1 MRYLCD
7 NERRRRMFKFRQD
20 AYADVRIED
29 RFSTNVAYMN
39 GMLKEIK
46 ERREQ
51 RAFIRVFD
59 GKMWYYASTTDISD
73 VQNKLDGLYAQAK
86 SNPKILR
93 NRTVSRYQVNV
104 EEKMV
109 FTDNSVRN
117 IPIAEKKAL
126 LEKYLPILASSPL
139 MSMPQGIYL
148 DRNSVFEFYSS
159 KGASIKYDYQTCGLV
174 LSCTL
179 TEGEKFF
186 QAHHQI
192 GHISFSALKGKS
204 KVLKESFNEQ
214 IACMQ
219 NEVAITPGEYPVIL
233 SPEAAG
239 IFAHESFGHKS
250 EADFMLAD
258 EGIRREWQIG
268 KEVASPLLSIVDC
281 GKSLGSGYVPYDDE
295 GTKAR
300 KNYLIK
306 KGVLAGRLHSGATSA
321 YLKEKMTGNARAVNC
336 TFEPIVRMTN
346 TYIEKG
352 ELTKDE
358 LFAGVKFGYY
368 IKSVKHGSGMSKFTI
383 APSVAYEIVDG
394 KITRPVKISVIT
406 GDVFT
411 TLGLI
416 DGLSDK
422 VEFMSFVSG
431 GCGKMEQHPLPVGF
445 GGPHVRISKMFAQ

>member
-1 MRYLCD
+1 MIT
-7 NERRRRMFKFRQD
+7 FRQD
-20 AYADVRIED
+20 TYADVRIED

-46 ERREQ
+46 ERKEK

-59 GKMWYYASTTDISD
+59 GKMWYYASTTDIND
-73 VQNKLDGLYAQAK
+73 IQNKLNGLYAQAK
-86 SNPKILR
+86 SNPKIAK
-93 NRTVSRYQVNV
+93 NATVRRFQVNV
-104 EEKMV
+104 DEKMI
-109 FTDNSVRN
+109 FTENSVRN
-117 IPIAEKKAL
+117 VPIAEKKAL
-126 LEKYLPILASSPL
+126 LESYLPILSSSKL
-139 MSMPQGIYL
+139 MSMPQAIYL

-159 KGASIKYDYQTCGLV
+159 KGASIKYDVQTCGFV

-179 TEGEKFF
+179 TEGDKFF
-186 QAHHQI
+186 QAHHQV
-192 GHISFSALKGKS
+192 GDCAFSKLKGKT
-204 KVLKESFNEQ
+204 KQVKASFDEQ
-214 IACMQ
+214 ISCMQ
-219 NEVAITPGEYPVIL
+219 NSVEITPGEYPVIL

-268 KEVASPLLSIVDC
+268 KTVASPLLTIVDC
-281 GKSLGSGYVPYDDE
+281 GKTPGSGYVPYDDE

-306 KGVLAGRLHSGATSA
+306 NGVLAGRLHSGATSA

-383 APSVAYEIVDG
+383 APGVAYEIVDG

-431 GCGKMEQHPLPVGF
+431 GCGKNEQHPLPVGF
-445 GGPHVRISKMFAQ
+445 GGPHVRVSKMFAQ

>member
-1 MRYLCD
+1 
-7 NERRRRMFKFRQD
+7 MFKFRQD
-20 AYADVRIED
+20 TYADVRIED
-29 RFSTNVAYMN
+29 RFSTSVAYMN
-39 GMLKEIK
+39 GMLKELK
-46 ERREQ
+46 ERKEK

-59 GKMWYYASTTDISD
+59 GKMWYYASTTDIND

-86 SNPKILR
+86 SNPKIER
-93 NRTVSRYQVNV
+93 NSTVRRFQVNV
-104 EEKMV
+104 EEKFV
-109 FTDNSVRN
+109 FAEKSVRN
-117 IPIAEKKAL
+117 IPIAEKRAL
-126 LEKYLPILASSPL
+126 LDSYLPILSSSPL
-139 MSMPQGIYL
+139 MAMPTAIYL

-159 KGASIKYDYQTCGLV
+159 KGAAIRYDYQTCGIV

-179 TEGEKFF
+179 AEGEKFF

-192 GHISFSALKGKS
+192 GDVYFSKLQRRGKEF
-204 KVLKESFNEQ
+204 KNSFNEQ
-214 IACMQ
+214 IECMK

-268 KEVASPLLSIVDC
+268 KAVASPLLSIVDC

-306 KGVLAGRLHSGATSA
+306 NGVLAGRLHSGATSA
-321 YLKEKMTGNARAVNC
+321 YLKEKTTGNARAVNC

-352 ELTKDE
+352 ESTVEE

-431 GCGKMEQHPLPVGF
+431 GCGKNEQYPLPVGF

>member
-1 MRYLCD
+1 
-7 NERRRRMFKFRQD
+7 MFQFRQD
-20 AYADVRIED
+20 TYADVRIED
-29 RFSTNVAYMN
+29 RFSTSVAYMN
-39 GMLKEIK
+39 GMLKESK
-46 ERREQ
+46 ERKEK

-59 GKMWYYASTTDISD
+59 GKMWYFASTTDLGD
-73 VQNKLDGLYAQAK
+73 VQKKLDGLYAQAK
-86 SNPKILR
+86 SNPKIAR
-93 NRTVSRYQVNV
+93 NRTVSRFQVNV

-109 FTDNSVRN
+109 FTDTSVRN
-117 IPIAEKKAL
+117 IPLAEKKAL
-126 LEKYLPILASSPL
+126 IESYLPILSSSSL
-139 MSMPQGIYL
+139 MAMPQAIYL

-159 KGASIKYDYQTCGLV
+159 KGAKIKYDYQTCGFV

-179 TEGEKFF
+179 AEGEKFF

-192 GHISFSALKGKS
+192 GDTKFANLKGKTR
-204 KVLKESFNEQ
+204 VLKESFNEQ
-214 IACMQ
+214 LACMQ

-268 KEVASPLLSIVDC
+268 KAVASPLLTIVDC

-306 KGVLAGRLHSGATSA
+306 KGVLTGRLHSAATSA
-321 YLKEKMTGNARAVNC
+321 YLKEKTTGNARAVNC

-352 ELTKDE
+352 ESTVEE
-358 LFAGVKFGYY
+358 LFAGIKFGYY

-383 APSVAYEIVDG
+383 APNVAYEIVDG

-416 DGLSDK
+416 DGLSNK

-431 GCGKMEQHPLPVGF
+431 GCGKNEQHPLPVGF
-445 GGPHVRISKMFAQ
+445 GGPYVRISKMFAQ

>member
-1 MRYLCD
+1 
-7 NERRRRMFKFRQD
+7 MFKFRND
-20 AYADVRIED
+20 SYADVRIED
-29 RFSTNVAYMN
+29 RFSTNVSFMN
-39 GMLKEIK
+39 GTLKEMK
-46 ERREQ
+46 ERKEK

-59 GKMWYYASTTDISD
+59 GKMWYYASTTDIAD
-73 VQNKLDGLYAQAK
+73 IQNKLDGLYAQAK
-86 SNPKILR
+86 SNPKIEK
-93 NRTVSRYQVNV
+93 NSTVKRYQVNV
-104 EEKMV
+104 EEKLV
-109 FTDNSVRN
+109 YADASVRN
-117 IPIAEKKAL
+117 ISIMEKMAL
-126 LEKYLPILASSPL
+126 LKSYLPILSSSPL
-139 MSMPQGIYL
+139 MAMPQAVYL

-159 KGASIKYDYQTCGLV
+159 KGAAIKYDYQTCGFV

-179 TEGEKFF
+179 ADGDKHFS
-186 QAHHQI
+186 AHYQI
-192 GHISFSALKGKS
+192 GDVFFNKLKGKTRI
-204 KVLKESFNEQ
+204 LKESFAEQ
-214 IACMQ
+214 IEYMQ
-219 NEVAITPGEYPVIL
+219 TAVPIEAGEYPVIL

-268 KEVASPLLSIVDC
+268 KEVASPLLTIVDC
-281 GKSLGSGYVPYDDE
+281 GKTLGSGYVPYDDE

-306 KGVLAGRLHSGATSA
+306 NGVLTGRLHSGATSA

-336 TFEPIVRMTN
+336 TYEPIVRMTN
-346 TYIEKG
+346 TYIDKG

-368 IKSVKHGSGMSKFTI
+368 IKSVSHGSGMSKFTI
-383 APSVAYEIVDG
+383 APSVAYEIKDG

-445 GGPHVRISKMFAQ
+445 GGPYVRVSKMFAQ

>member
-1 MRYLCD
+1 
-7 NERRRRMFKFRQD
+7 MFQFRQD
-20 AYADVRIED
+20 TYADVRIED
-29 RFSTNVAYMN
+29 RFSTSVAYMN
-39 GMLKEIK
+39 GMLKESK
-46 ERREQ
+46 ERKEK

-59 GKMWYYASTTDISD
+59 GKMWYFASTTDLGD
-73 VQNKLDGLYAQAK
+73 VQKKLDGLYAQAK
-86 SNPKILR
+86 SNPKIAR
-93 NRTVSRYQVNV
+93 NRTVSRFQVNV

-109 FTDNSVRN
+109 FTDTSVRN
-117 IPIAEKKAL
+117 IPLAEKKEL
-126 LEKYLPILASSPL
+126 IESYLPILSSSPL
-139 MSMPQGIYL
+139 MAMPQAIYL

-159 KGASIKYDYQTCGLV
+159 KGAKIKYDYQTCGLV

-179 TEGEKFF
+179 AEGEKFF

-192 GHISFSALKGKS
+192 GDTKFANLKGKTR
-204 KVLKESFNEQ
+204 VLKESFNEQ
-214 IACMQ
+214 LACMQ

-268 KEVASPLLSIVDC
+268 KAVASPLLTIVDC

-306 KGVLAGRLHSGATSA
+306 KGVLTGRLHSAATSA
-321 YLKEKMTGNARAVNC
+321 YLKEKTTGNARAVNC

-352 ELTKDE
+352 ESTVEE
-358 LFAGVKFGYY
+358 LFAGIKFGYY

-383 APSVAYEIVDG
+383 APNVAYEIVDG

-416 DGLSDK
+416 DGLSNK

-431 GCGKMEQHPLPVGF
+431 GCGKNEQHPLPVGF

>member
-1 MRYLCD
+1 
-7 NERRRRMFKFRQD
+7 MFTFKQD

-29 RFSTNVAYMN
+29 RFSTNVTFMN

-46 ERREQ
+46 ESKEK

-59 GKMWYYASTTDISD
+59 GKMWYYASTTDIGD

-104 EEKMV
+104 EKKMA
-109 FTDNSVRN
+109 FADTSVRN
-117 IPIAEKKAL
+117 IPISEKKAL
-126 LEKYLPILASSPL
+126 LEKYLPILSSSPL
-139 MSMPQGIYL
+139 MAMPQAMYL

-159 KGASIKYDYQTCGLV
+159 KGAAIKYDYQTCGIMLA
-174 LSCTL
+174 CTL
-179 TEGEKFF
+179 TENEKFF

-192 GHISFSALKGKS
+192 GHTRFSALKGKG
-204 KVLKESFNEQ
+204 KAIKEAFDEQ
-214 IACMQ
+214 IECMK
-219 NEVAITPGEYPVIL
+219 NEVAITPGEYTVIL

-268 KEVASPLLSIVDC
+268 KTVASPLLSIVDC

-306 KGVLAGRLHSGATSA
+306 NGVLAGRLHSGATSA

-352 ELTKDE
+352 ECTKEE

-431 GCGKMEQHPLPVGF
+431 GCGKNEQYPLPVGF

>member
-1 MRYLCD
+1 
-7 NERRRRMFKFRQD
+7 MFTFKAD

-29 RFSTNVAYMN
+29 RFSTTVTYMN
-39 GMLKEIK
+39 GVLKEIK
-46 ERREQ
+46 ERKEK

-59 GKMWYYASTTDISD
+59 GKMWYYASTTNIGD
-73 VQNKLDGLYAQAK
+73 VQSKLDGLYAQAK

-109 FTDNSVRN
+109 YTDNSVRN
-117 IPIAEKKAL
+117 IPITEKKAL
-126 LEKYLPILASSPL
+126 LEKYLPVLSMSPL
-139 MSMPQGIYL
+139 MAMPQGIYL

-159 KGASIKYDYQTCGLV
+159 KGAKIKYDYQTCGLV

-179 TEGEKFF
+179 AEGDKFF

-192 GHISFSALKGKS
+192 GHTSFNALKGKTR
-204 KVLKESFNEQ
+204 VLKDSFNEQ
-214 IACMQ
+214 IECMQ
-219 NEVAITPGEYPVIL
+219 NGVAITPGEYPVIL

-268 KEVASPLLSIVDC
+268 KTVASPLLSIVDC

-306 KGVLAGRLHSGATSA
+306 KGVLAGRLHSAATSA

-368 IKSVKHGSGMSKFTI
+368 IKTVKHGSGMSKFTI
-383 APSVAYEIVDG
+383 APNVAYEIVDG

-422 VEFMSFVSG
+422 VEYMSFVSG
-431 GCGKMEQHPLPVGF
+431 GCGKNEQNPLPVGF

>member
-1 MRYLCD
+1 MYT
-7 NERRRRMFKFRQD
+7 FRQD
-20 AYADVRIED
+20 TYADVRVED
-29 RFSTNVAYMN
+29 RFSTNVSYMN

-46 ERREQ
+46 ERREK

-59 GKMWYYASTTDISD
+59 GKTWYYASTTDLGD
-73 VQNKLDGLYAQAK
+73 VQNKLDGLYAQAR

-93 NRTVSRYQVNV
+93 NRTVSRFQVNA
-104 EEKMV
+104 EEKFV
-109 FTDNSVRN
+109 FTENSVRD
-117 IPIAEKKAL
+117 IPVAKKKEL
-126 LEKYLPILASSPL
+126 IESYLPILSSSPL
-139 MSMPQGIYL
+139 MAMPAATYL

-159 KGASIKYDYQTCGLV
+159 KGAHVKYDYQTCGIV

-179 TEGEKFF
+179 TDGQKYL
-186 QAHHQI
+186 QAFHQI
-192 GHISFSALKGKS
+192 GATRFTQLKGKRKS
-204 KVLKESFNEQ
+204 ILASFEEQ
-214 IACMQ
+214 IKCM
-219 NEVAITPGEYPVIL
+219 NEGVEVTPGEYPVIL

-268 KEVASPLLSIVDC
+268 KTVASPLLSIVDC

-306 KGVLAGRLHSGATSA
+306 KGVLAGRLHNGATSA
-321 YLKEKMTGNARAVNC
+321 YLKEKMTGNARAVDC
-336 TFEPIVRMTN
+336 TYEPIVRMTN

-352 ELTKDE
+352 DSTIEE
-358 LFAGVKFGYY
+358 LFAGIKFGYY
-368 IKSVKHGSGMSKFTI
+368 IKTVKHGSGMSKFTI
-383 APSVAYEIVDG
+383 APHVAYEIVDG

-431 GCGKMEQHPLPVGF
+431 GCGKNEQNPLPVGF
-445 GGPHVRISKMFAQ
+445 GGPHVRISKMFVQ

>member
-1 MRYLCD
+1 
-7 NERRRRMFKFRQD
+7 MFIFRQD
-20 AYADVRIED
+20 SYADVRIED

-59 GKMWYYASTTDISD
+59 GKMWYYASTTDIGD
-73 VQNKLDGLYAQAK
+73 VQKKLDGLYAQAK
-86 SNPKILR
+86 SNPKIAR
-93 NRTVSRYQVNV
+93 NATVRRFQVNV
-104 EEKMV
+104 EEKWAYKDV
-109 FTDNSVRN
+109 SVRD
-117 IPIAEKKAL
+117 IPLAEKKAL
-126 LEKYLPILASSPL
+126 LESYLPILSSSPL
-139 MSMPQGIYL
+139 MAMPSATYL
-148 DRNSVFEFYSS
+148 DRNSVFSFYSS
-159 KGASIKYDYQTCGLV
+159 KGAAVKYDYQTCGIV
-174 LSCTL
+174 LACTL
-179 TEGEKFF
+179 AEGEKFF

-192 GHISFSALKGKS
+192 GNVRFSALKRRGKEI
-204 KVLKESFNEQ
+204 KAAFDEQ

-268 KEVASPLLSIVDC
+268 KTVASPLLSIVDC

-346 TYIEKG
+346 TYIEAG
-352 ELTKDE
+352 ESTIDE

-383 APSVAYEIVDG
+383 APNVAYEIVDG

-416 DGLSDK
+416 DGLSNK

-431 GCGKMEQHPLPVGF
+431 GCGKNEQHPLPVGF

>member
-1 MRYLCD
+1 
-7 NERRRRMFKFRQD
+7 MFTFQQD
-20 AYADVRIED
+20 VYADVRIED
-29 RFSTNVAYMN
+29 RFSTNVTYMN

-46 ERREQ
+46 ERKEK

-59 GKMWYYASTTDISD
+59 GKMWYYASTTDIGD

-86 SNPKILR
+86 RNPKILR
-93 NRTVSRYQVNV
+93 NAAVRRYQVNV
-104 EEKMV
+104 EEKIA
-109 FTDNSVRN
+109 FADSSVRN
-117 IPIAEKKAL
+117 IPIGEKKAL
-126 LEKYLPILASSPL
+126 LESYLPILSTSPL
-139 MSMPQGIYL
+139 MAMPQGMYL

-179 TEGEKFF
+179 TDGQKFF

-192 GHISFSALKGKS
+192 GDVRFSKLQRRGKEIKASFD
-204 KVLKESFNEQ
+204 EQ
-214 IACMQ
+214 INCMQ

-258 EGIRREWQIG
+258 EGIRKEWQIG
-268 KEVASPLLSIVDC
+268 KTVASPLLSIVDC

-295 GTKAR
+295 GTKAS
-300 KNYLIK
+300 KTYLIK
-306 KGVLAGRLHSGATSA
+306 KGVLTGRLHSGATSA

-346 TYIEKG
+346 TYIEAG

-383 APSVAYEIVDG
+383 APNVAYEIVDG

-416 DGLSDK
+416 DGLSNK

-431 GCGKMEQHPLPVGF
+431 GCGKNEQNPLPVGF

>member
-1 MRYLCD
+1 
-7 NERRRRMFKFRQD
+7 MFTFKQD
-20 AYADVRIED
+20 VYADVRIED
-29 RFSTNVAYMN
+29 RFSTNVTYMN

-46 ERREQ
+46 ERKEK

-59 GKMWYYASTTDISD
+59 GKMWYYASTTDIGD

-93 NRTVSRYQVNV
+93 NSTVRRYQVNV
-104 EEKMV
+104 EEKLV
-109 FTDNSVRN
+109 FTENSVRN
-117 IPIAEKKAL
+117 IPIGEKKAL
-126 LEKYLPILASSPL
+126 LESYLPILSSSPL
-139 MSMPQGIYL
+139 MAMPQGVYL

-159 KGASIKYDYQTCGLV
+159 KGAAIKYDYQTCGLV

-179 TEGEKFF
+179 TDGQKFF

-192 GHISFSALKGKS
+192 GDVQFSKLQKKGKAI
-204 KVLKESFNEQ
+204 KESFDEQ
-214 IACMQ
+214 ISCMQ

-295 GTKAR
+295 GTKAS
-300 KNYLIK
+300 KTYLIK

-321 YLKEKMTGNARAVNC
+321 YLKEKTTGNARAVNC

-346 TYIEKG
+346 TYIEAG

-383 APSVAYEIVDG
+383 APNVAYEIVDG

-416 DGLSDK
+416 DGLSNK

>member
-1 MRYLCD
+1 
-7 NERRRRMFKFRQD
+7 MFKFRQD
-20 AYADVRIED
+20 TYADVRIED
-29 RFSTNVAYMN
+29 RFSTNVAYVN

-46 ERREQ
+46 ERKEK

-59 GKMWYYASTTDISD
+59 GKMWYFASTTDIND
-73 VQNKLDGLYAQAK
+73 VQKKLDGLYAQAK

-93 NRTVSRYQVNV
+93 NRTVSRFQVNV

-117 IPIAEKKAL
+117 ISLAEKKAL
-126 LEKYLPILASSPL
+126 IESYLPILSMSPL
-139 MSMPQGIYL
+139 MAMPQAVYL

-159 KGASIKYDYQTCGLV
+159 KGAAIKYDYQTCGFV

-179 TEGEKFF
+179 AEGEKFF
-186 QAHHQI
+186 QAHHQV
-192 GHISFSALKGKS
+192 GDTKFSNLKGKTRI
-204 KVLKESFNEQ
+204 LKESFNEQ
-214 IACMQ
+214 ISCMQ

-268 KEVASPLLSIVDC
+268 KTVASPLLSIVDC

-306 KGVLAGRLHSGATSA
+306 NGVLAGRLHSGATSA

-352 ELTKDE
+352 ESTIEE

-383 APSVAYEIVDG
+383 APNVAYEIVDG

-416 DGLSDK
+416 DGLSNK

-431 GCGKMEQHPLPVGF
+431 GCGKNEQNPLPVGF

>member
-1 MRYLCD
+1 
-7 NERRRRMFKFRQD
+7 MFTFRQD
-20 AYADVRIED
+20 TYADVRIED
-29 RFSTNVAYMN
+29 RFSTHVAYMN

-46 ERREQ
+46 ERKEK

-59 GKMWYYASTTDISD
+59 GKMWYYASTTDIND
-73 VQNKLDGLYAQAK
+73 VQKKLDGLYAQAK
-86 SNPKILR
+86 SNAKILR
-93 NRTVSRYQVNV
+93 NRTVSRFQVNV
-104 EEKMV
+104 EEKFV
-109 FTDNSVRN
+109 FAENSVRN
-117 IPIAEKKAL
+117 VPLAKKKAL
-126 LEKYLPILASSPL
+126 LESYLPILSSSPL
-139 MSMPQGIYL
+139 MAMPSAAYL

-159 KGASIKYDYQTCGLV
+159 KGAAIKYDYQTCGMV
-174 LSCTL
+174 FSCTL
-179 TEGEKFF
+179 TDGEKYF
-186 QAHHQI
+186 QASHQI
-192 GHISFSALKGKS
+192 GATRFNQLKGKRKS
-204 KVLKESFNEQ
+204 LSAAFEEQ
-214 IACMQ
+214 IECMK
-219 NEVAITPGEYPVIL
+219 NEVAVTPGEYPVIL

-268 KEVASPLLSIVDC
+268 KTVASPLLSIVDC

-321 YLKEKMTGNARAVNC
+321 YLKEKMTGNARAINC

-352 ELTKDE
+352 DSTVEE

-368 IKSVKHGSGMSKFTI
+368 IKTVKHGSGMSKFTI
-383 APSVAYEIVDG
+383 APNVAYEIVDG

-431 GCGKMEQHPLPVGF
+431 GCGKNEQHPLPVGF
-445 GGPHVRISKMFAQ
+445 GGPHVRVSKMFVQ

>member
-1 MRYLCD
+1 
-7 NERRRRMFKFRQD
+7 
-20 AYADVRIED
+20 
-29 RFSTNVAYMN
+29 
-39 GMLKEIK
+39 
-46 ERREQ
+46 
-51 RAFIRVFD
+51 
-59 GKMWYYASTTDISD
+59 
-73 VQNKLDGLYAQAK
+73 
-86 SNPKILR
+86 
-93 NRTVSRYQVNV
+93 
-104 EEKMV
+104 
-109 FTDNSVRN
+109 
-117 IPIAEKKAL
+117 
-126 LEKYLPILASSPL
+126 
-139 MSMPQGIYL
+139 
-148 DRNSVFEFYSS
+148 
-159 KGASIKYDYQTCGLV
+159 
-174 LSCTL
+174 
-179 TEGEKFF
+179 
-186 QAHHQI
+186 
-192 GHISFSALKGKS
+192 
-204 KVLKESFNEQ
+204 
-214 IACMQ
+214 MQ

-321 YLKEKMTGNARAVNC
+321 YLKEKMTGNARAINC

-346 TYIEKG
+346 TYIDKG

-368 IKSVKHGSGMSKFTI
+368 IKSVSHGSGMSKFTI

-416 DGLSDK
+416 DGLSNK
-422 VEFMSFVSG
+422 VEYLSFVAG
-431 GCGKMEQHPLPVGF
+431 GCGKMEQNPLPVGF
-445 GGPHVRISKMFAQ
+445 GGPYVRVSKMFAQ

>member
-1 MRYLCD
+1 
-7 NERRRRMFKFRQD
+7 MFTFKPD

-29 RFSTNVAYMN
+29 RFSTNVTYMN

-46 ERREQ
+46 ERKEQ

-59 GKMWYYASTTDISD
+59 GKMWYYASTTDLGD
-73 VQNKLDGLYAQAK
+73 VQKKLDGLYAQAK
-86 SNPKILR
+86 SNPKILK
-93 NRTVSRYQVNV
+93 NSTVKRYQVNV
-104 EEKMV
+104 EEKIS
-109 FTDNSVRN
+109 FADTSVRN
-117 IPIAEKKAL
+117 VPIAEKKAL
-126 LEKYLPILASSPL
+126 LEKYLPILSSSPL
-139 MSMPQGIYL
+139 MAMPTAMYL

-159 KGASIKYDYQTCGLV
+159 KGASIKYDYQTCGIV

-179 TEGEKFF
+179 TDGAKFF

-192 GHISFSALKGKS
+192 GDVYFSKLQRRGKEIKASFD
-204 KVLKESFNEQ
+204 EQ
-214 IACMQ
+214 INCMLT
-219 NEVAITPGEYPVIL
+219 EVAIEPGEYPVIL

-258 EGIRREWQIG
+258 EGIRKEWQIG
-268 KEVASPLLSIVDC
+268 KTVASPLLSIVDC

-321 YLKEKMTGNARAVNC
+321 YLKEKTTGNARAVNC

-346 TYIEKG
+346 TYVEKG
-352 ELTKDE
+352 ESTIDE

-368 IKSVKHGSGMSKFTI
+368 IKTVKHGSGMSKFTI
-383 APSVAYEIVDG
+383 APNVAYEIVDG

-431 GCGKMEQHPLPVGF
+431 GCGKMEQNPLPVGF

>member
-1 MRYLCD
+1 
-7 NERRRRMFKFRQD
+7 MFTFKKD

-29 RFSTNVAYMN
+29 RFSTNVSYMN

-46 ERREQ
+46 ERKEK

-59 GKMWYYASTTDISD
+59 GKMWYYASTTDMGDI
-73 VQNKLDGLYAQAK
+73 QNKLDGLYAQAK
-86 SNPKILR
+86 SNAKILS
-93 NRTVSRYQVNV
+93 NRTVKRFEVNV
-104 EEKMV
+104 EKKFV
-109 FTDNSVRN
+109 FEDKSVRK
-117 IPIAEKKAL
+117 ISLAEKKAL
-126 LEKYLPILASSPL
+126 LESYLPILSSSKL
-139 MSMPQGIYL
+139 MNMPMAMYL

-159 KGASIKYDYQTCGLV
+159 KGANVSYDYQTCGIV
-174 LSCTL
+174 LACTL
-179 TEGEKFF
+179 TDGQKFF

-192 GHISFSALKGKS
+192 GKTEFAQLKGKAKS
-204 KVLKESFNEQ
+204 IRAAFDEQ
-214 IACMQ
+214 INCMQ

-268 KEVASPLLSIVDC
+268 KAVASPLLTIVDC

-300 KNYLIK
+300 KNYLVK
-306 KGVLAGRLHSGATSA
+306 KGVLAGRLQSATTSA
-321 YLKEKMTGNARAVNC
+321 YLKEKMTGNARAINC

-352 ELTKDE
+352 ESTVEE

-368 IKSVKHGSGMSKFTI
+368 VKSVKHGSGMSKFTI
-383 APSVAYEIVDG
+383 APNVAYEIVDG

-416 DGLSDK
+416 DGLSNK

-431 GCGKMEQHPLPVGF
+431 GCGKNEQHPLPVGF
-445 GGPHVRISKMFAQ
+445 GGPYVRVSKMFAQ

>member
-1 MRYLCD
+1 
-7 NERRRRMFKFRQD
+7 MFTFRQD
-20 AYADVRIED
+20 TYADVRIED
-29 RFSTNVAYMN
+29 RFSTSVAYMN
-39 GMLKEIK
+39 GMLKELK
-46 ERREQ
+46 ERKEK

-59 GKMWYYASTTDISD
+59 GKMWYYASTTDIND

-86 SNPKILR
+86 SNPKIAS
-93 NRTVSRYQVNV
+93 NSTVRRFQVNV
-104 EEKMV
+104 EEKFV
-109 FTDNSVRN
+109 FTENSVRN
-117 IPIAEKKAL
+117 IPIAEKRAL
-126 LEKYLPILASSPL
+126 LESYLPILSSSPL
-139 MSMPQGIYL
+139 MAMPTATYL

-159 KGASIKYDYQTCGLV
+159 KGASIKYDYQTCGIV
-174 LSCTL
+174 LACTL
-179 TEGEKFF
+179 AEGEKFF

-192 GHISFSALKGKS
+192 GDVYFSKLQRKGKEFKDS
-204 KVLKESFNEQ
+204 FKEQMECMKNE
-214 IACMQ
+214 A
-219 NEVAITPGEYPVIL
+219 AITPGEYPVIL

-268 KEVASPLLSIVDC
+268 KTVASPLLSIVDC
-281 GKSLGSGYVPYDDE
+281 GKALGSGYVPYDDE

-306 KGVLAGRLHSGATSA
+306 KGVLAGRLHSGVTSA
-321 YLKEKMTGNARAVNC
+321 YLKEKTTGNARAVNC

-346 TYIEKG
+346 TYIEAG
-352 ELTKDE
+352 ESTIEE

-383 APSVAYEIVDG
+383 APNVAYEIVDG

-416 DGLSDK
+416 DGLSNK
-422 VEFMSFVSG
+422 VEFLSFVSG
-431 GCGKMEQHPLPVGF
+431 GCGKNEQYPLPVGF